1 MNQSETIND
10 LAGALAKAQAEIR
23 NPAFDSTNPHFKNRY
38 ASLASH
44 VDAVR
49 AALPKFGLSVVQF
62 VESPERDRVTVTTRI
77 LHASGQWIE
86 SCVGCA
92 SGAKVQEL
100 GSAVTYLRRY
110 ALAAICGIVGEDD
123 DDGERE
129 RVAPRPQHQQ
139 VAQSP
144 TPPPAVKPAK
154 ALANRLAAKAK
165 PLEVV
170 YDDEYIY
177 GVCAKIEDRRL
188 NGRSLCVVTIGST
201 EFLCTNDDLAVALAG
216 LVGCDLRARVE
227 TRGEGKMQLVT
238 EVRNVT
244 IQKERD
250 VTPQDDRPF

>member
-1 MNQSETIND
+1 MNQSESITD

-23 NPAFDSTNPHFKNRY
+23 NPSFDSTNPHFKNRY

-49 AALPKFGLSVVQF
+49 AALPKHGLSVVQF

-92 SGAKVQEL
+92 SGGKVQEL

-165 PLEVV
+165 PMEVV
-170 YDDEYIY
+170 YDDEYLY
-177 GVCAKIEDRRL
+177 GVCSKIEDRRL

-201 EFLCTNDDLAVALAG
+201 EFLCTDNALAVALYD
-216 LVGCDLRARVE
+216 LVGYDLRARVE
-227 TRGEGKMQLVT
+227 SRGEGKMQLVT

-244 IQKERD
+244 IKKERD
-250 VTPQDDRPF
+250 VTPQDDAPF

>member
-1 MNQSETIND
+1 MNQSESITD
-10 LAGALAKAQAEIR
+10 LAAALAKAQAEIR

-62 VESPERDRVTVTTRI
+62 VETPDAQRVTVTTRI

-92 SGAKVQEL
+92 SGGKVQEL

-129 RVAPRPQHQQ
+129 RIAPRPQQYT
-139 VAQSP
+139 AQSP

-165 PLEVV
+165 PMEVV
-170 YDDEYIY
+170 YDDEYLY
-177 GVCAKIEDRRL
+177 GVCAKVEDRRL

-201 EFLCTNDDLAVALAG
+201 ECLVTDEALANALVD

-227 TRGEGKMQLVT
+227 SRGEGKMQLVT

-244 IQKERD
+244 
-250 VTPQDDRPF
+250 PQDDSPF

>member
-1 MNQSETIND
+1 MNQSESITD

-62 VESPERDRVTVTTRI
+62 VETPDAQRVTVTTRI

-92 SGAKVQEL
+92 SGGKVQEL

-129 RVAPRPQHQQ
+129 RVAPRPQQHT
-139 VAQSP
+139 AQSP

-165 PLEVV
+165 PMEVV
-170 YDDEYIY
+170 YDDEYLY
-177 GVCAKIEDRRL
+177 GVCAKVEDRRL

-201 EFLCTNDDLAVALAG
+201 ECLVTDEALAKALVD

-227 TRGEGKMQLVT
+227 SRGEGKMQLVT

-244 IQKERD
+244 
-250 VTPQDDRPF
+250 PQDDSPF

>member
-1 MNQSETIND
+1 MNQSENITD

-49 AALPKFGLSVVQF
+49 AALPKHGLSVVQF

-92 SGAKVQEL
+92 SGGKVQEL

-139 VAQSP
+139 VASSP

-165 PLEVV
+165 PMEVV
-170 YDDEYIY
+170 YDDEYLY
-177 GVCAKIEDRRL
+177 GKCAKIEDRKL
-188 NGRSLCVVTIGST
+188 NGRNLCVVTIGAT
-201 EFLCTNDDLAVALAG
+201 ECLVTDEALAEALVD

-227 TRGEGKMQLVT
+227 SRGEGKMQLVT

-244 IQKERD
+244 
-250 VTPQDDRPF
+250 PQDDAPF

>member
-1 MNQSETIND
+1 MNQSESITD

-92 SGAKVQEL
+92 SGGKVQEL

-129 RVAPRPQHQQ
+129 RVAPRPQQQQ
-139 VAQSP
+139 VTQAP
-144 TPPPAVKPAK
+144 TLPPAVKPAK

-165 PLEVV
+165 PMEVV
-170 YDDEYIY
+170 YDDEYLY
-177 GVCAKIEDRRL
+177 GKCAKIEDRKL
-188 NGRSLCVVTIGST
+188 NGRSLCVVTIGAT
-201 EFLCTNDDLAVALAG
+201 ECLVTDEALAEALVD

-227 TRGEGKMQLVT
+227 SRGEGKMQLVT

-244 IQKERD
+244 
-250 VTPQDDRPF
+250 PQDDAPF

>member
-1 MNQSETIND
+1 MNQSESITD
-10 LAGALAKAQAEIR
+10 LAAALAKAQGEIR
-23 NPAFDSTNPHFKNRY
+23 NPSFDSTNPHFKNRY

-92 SGAKVQEL
+92 SGGKVQEL

-129 RVAPRPQHQQ
+129 RVAPRPQQQQ

-170 YDDEYIY
+170 YDDGYIH
-177 GVCAKIEDRRL
+177 GRCAKVETRKL
-188 NGRSLCVVTIGST
+188 NGRDLCVVTIGST
-201 EFLCTNDDLAVALAG
+201 ECLVTDDHLADALVD

-227 TRGEGKMQLVT
+227 SRGEGKMQLVT

-244 IQKERD
+244 
-250 VTPQDDRPF
+250 PQDNAPF

>member
-1 MNQSETIND
+1 MNQSESITD

-92 SGAKVQEL
+92 SGGKVQEL

-129 RVAPRPQHQQ
+129 RVAPRPQQHT
-139 VAQSP
+139 AQSP
-144 TPPPAVKPAK
+144 TPPAVKPAK

-165 PLEVV
+165 PEVV
-170 YDDEYIY
+170 YDDEYLY
-177 GVCAKIEDRRL
+177 GVCVKVEDRRL

-201 EFLCTNDDLAVALAG
+201 EFLCTDNDLAVALAD

-227 TRGEGKMQLVT
+227 SRGEGKMQLVT

-244 IQKERD
+244 IKKGHD
-250 VTPQDDRPF
+250 VTPQDDSPF

>member
-1 MNQSETIND
+1 MNQSESITD

-92 SGAKVQEL
+92 SGGKVQEL

-129 RVAPRPQHQQ
+129 RVAPRPQQHT
-139 VAQSP
+139 AQSP

-154 ALANRLAAKAK
+154 ALANRLAAKAA
-165 PLEVV
+165 PMEVV
-170 YDDEYIY
+170 YDDEYLY
-177 GVCAKIEDRRL
+177 GVCAKVETRKL
-188 NGRSLCVVTIGST
+188 NGRSLCVVTIGSA
-201 EFLCTNDDLAVALAG
+201 EFLCTDNDLAVALAD

-227 TRGEGKMQLVT
+227 SRGEGKMQLVT

-244 IQKERD
+244 IKKGHD
-250 VTPQDDRPF
+250 VTPQDNAPF